1 MNKFELVAIMT
12 YGELKNY
19 SGNLLKK
26 EEVQEIWMKNCKKVG
41 LAESTSKKGCPK
53 NAFLGVIRCISLKL
67 KIDWGT
73 IKINKNQNYAMEAI
87 RKIKEINKIWRPLE
101 LWKAIDKQINHDG
114 QMNIVLI
121 LWEKGMIE

>member
-41 LAESTSKKGCPK
+41 LAENTSKKGCPK
-53 NAFLGVIRCISLKL
+53 NAFLGVIRYTSLKL
-67 KIDWGT
+67 KIDWRT

-101 LWKAIDKQINHDG
+101 LWKAIDKEINHDG

-121 LWEKGMIE
+121 LWKKGMIE